1 MASTASETLNP
12 GMPVYDIAGSQVGMI
27 RAVRGGYFDL
37 DTGEPGYWLSVRY
50 ITCEDGRG
58 VLTLPMRELAEHRLM
73 QPGLEPSNDIDRAG
87 LEDHVIGDEE
97 ALSVRERMER
107 ELREQR
113 GGVMDT
119 GLREN

>member
-1 MASTASETLNP
+1 
-12 GMPVYDIAGSQVGMI
+12 
-27 RAVRGGYFDL
+27 
-37 DTGEPGYWLSVRY
+37 
-50 ITCEDGRG
+50 
-58 VLTLPMRELAEHRLM
+58 M